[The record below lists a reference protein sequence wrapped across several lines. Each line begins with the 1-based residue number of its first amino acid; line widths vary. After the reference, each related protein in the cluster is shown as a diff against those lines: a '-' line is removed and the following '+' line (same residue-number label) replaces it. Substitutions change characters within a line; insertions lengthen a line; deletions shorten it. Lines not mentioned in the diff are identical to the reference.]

1 MDKQSKRING
11 ATIKFVNK
19 TYEALSVLKTH
30 RDDIRYFN
38 YDHNDE
44 LIDENIERMYE
55 LLDDMY
61 HKSIEKKAKSVIRK
75 SDLKPNKLVFH
86 DCNTDPGTPKPVRNK
101 IKVEIIDDEQE
112 EKNVL
117 ETIMYSS
124 DEDNSSDEEDDWK
137 ELIHLSKLEESR
149 LDKELSSIR
158 KDIAEY
164 EGRGSDEEFEKVND
178 TTIQD

>member
-19 TYEALSVLKTH
+19 TYEALSVLKTY

-55 LLDDMY
+55 LLDDIY
-61 HKSIEKKAKSVIRK
+61 HKSIEKKAKYVIK
-75 SDLKPNKLVFH
+75 KGDLKPNKLVFH
-86 DCNTDPGTPKPVRNK
+86 DCNEPGTPVRNK

-112 EKNVL
+112 EKEEKNVL
-117 ETIMYSS
+117 ETILYSS
-124 DEDNSSDEEDDWK
+124 SEED
-137 ELIHLSKLEESR
+137 LEGQPVF
-149 LDKELSSIR
+149 I
-158 KDIAEY
+158 
-164 EGRGSDEEFEKVND
+164 GSDGETEIYNSPN
-178 TTIQD
+178 

>member
-1 MDKQSKRING
+1 MDKQTKRING

-55 LLDDMY
+55 LLDDIY
-61 HKSIEKKAKSVIRK
+61 HKSIDKKAKYVIK
-75 SDLKPNKLVFH
+75 KGDMKPNKLVFH
-86 DCNTDPGTPKPVRNK
+86 DCNEPGTPPVRNK

-112 EKNVL
+112 EKEEKNVL
-117 ETIMYSS
+117 ETILYSS
-124 DEDNSSDEEDDWK
+124 SEED
-137 ELIHLSKLEESR
+137 LEEQPVF
-149 LDKELSSIR
+149 I
-158 KDIAEY
+158 
-164 EGRGSDEEFEKVND
+164 GSDGETEIYNSPN
-178 TTIQD
+178 